1 MFVLCSGLNIP
12 SKGILRPEEL
22 AQEGRLEAAVS
33 REYRIVT
40 RDGKHH
46 DLPLIHTTHSNW

>member
-22 AQEGRLEAAVS
+22 AREGRLEAAVS